1 MPRRPS
7 RILDLRRRPGRGNLQ
22 ACKVE
27 NGGKTG
33 LGGGRASLRV
43 AQPCGGLA
51 RPRAGSPRCGQR
63 RTIKRSRSS
72 PALSLIVTCAQCR
85 EDVLEA
91 DRIDDEEECTLRD
104 HLMLLHPNTL
114 QPETRG
120 VLLRHFILKE
130 LTPPAA

>member
-1 MPRRPS
+1 M
-7 RILDLRRRPGRGNLQ
+7 
-22 ACKVE
+22 
-27 NGGKTG
+27 
-33 LGGGRASLRV
+33 
-43 AQPCGGLA
+43 
-51 RPRAGSPRCGQR
+51 
-63 RTIKRSRSS
+63 
-72 PALSLIVTCAQCR
+72 TCAQCR